1 MGKCKVIFKSRA
13 EVNKWIN
20 ISNIFAKSMI
30 SADNALVQFNKL
42 TPAQRLEIKNSFSK
56 YDQIRRRKI
65 PKGEMDSAWALS
77 VMVDAHI
84 IATEFDVDPLTA
96 VMCVDPICKVNEKIY
111 GR

>member
-42 TPAQRLEIKNSFSK
+42 TPAQRLLANT
-56 YDQIRRRKI
+56 IRFEEEKSRKGKWI
-65 PKGEMDSAWALS
+65 LLG
-77 VMVDAHI
+77 H
-84 IATEFDVDPLTA
+84 
-96 VMCVDPICKVNEKIY
+96 Y
-111 GR
+111 Q